1 MSDTV
6 TFARITGMET
16 GPAVWLE
23 GWLPDIDAFPELTE
37 AREKCER
44 LRAAWG
50 AAGERR
56 RDLETRIEADTERR
70 KAALRDAYLAGE
82 ADPQAEGDG
91 EALTAE
97 LAAAKEHAQA
107 AMTAY
112 VAHLNSC
119 IALVVERGQEW
130 LGEITAFQQ
139 NVDSEVRALL
149 RQAEALRA
157 KRGNYGRLEHW
168 IQRTVSGATFPADHF
183 PYSDIPAPPSGD
195 VAEEEARAREFMER
209 SYAGSPSP
217 ERRATETEGRELEQR
232 NASSQRQTPRAPG
245 EEEVEVELN
254 QLDDGELVDW
264 LMGCGMFDGNPKP
277 AAALVIE
284 AAEGDAG
291 MAERLLQAERT
302 AGGDAVRLD
311 VLDALI
317 EITNGKATA

>member
-16 GPAVWLE
+16 GPAVWSE

-37 AREKCER
+37 AREKRER
-44 LRAAWG
+44 LHVEWQ
-50 AAGERR
+50 AAGERA
-56 RDLETRIEADTERR
+56 RDLDGRIEANAQQR
-70 KAALRDAYLAGE
+70 KTALRDAYLAGE
-82 ADPQAEGDG
+82 ADPEAEGGG

-97 LAAAKEHAQA
+97 LAAAKEHSQA

-112 VAHLNSC
+112 VEHLNSC

-130 LGEITAFQQ
+130 QDEITAFQQ
-139 NVDSEVRALL
+139 NVDSDVQALL

-183 PYSDIPAPPSGD
+183 PYADIPAPPSGD
-195 VAEEEARAREFMER
+195 VAEEEARAMAFMER
-209 SYAGSPSP
+209 SYAGSPTA
-217 ERRATETEGRELEQR
+217 ERRATEAEGRDLEQR
-232 NASSQRQTPRAPG
+232 NVASQRRTPRAPG
-245 EEEVEVELN
+245 DEVEVELSH
-254 QLDDGELVDW
+254 LDDGELVDW
-264 LMGCGMFDGNPKP
+264 LMSCGMFDGNPKP

-284 AAEGDAG
+284 AAEGDAE

-302 AGGDAVRLD
+302 AGGDAVRRD
-311 VLDALI
+311 VLDALT